1 MFGLF
6 FAETKQKQLVKKMS
20 KRKKEIHITMATIK
34 GQVIS

>member
-6 FAETKQKQLVKKMS
+6 FVETKQKQFLKKMS
-20 KRKKEIHITMATIK
+20 KRKKEIYFIMATIK